1 MCKQSD
7 ILNRGVSAW
16 DRATAGFRRVTK
28 KCKSQGIKE
37 GDLYVC
43 ILYKGILMPRNNCM
57 SRKVVAER
65 MVYDYRV

>member
-1 MCKQSD
+1 MGSISLGPGYRGLQESD
-7 ILNRGVSAW
+7 
-16 DRATAGFRRVTK
+16 K

-37 GDLYVC
+37 DDLYVC

-57 SRKVVAER
+57 SHKVVAER